1 MTYTCPMHPNIKQDQ
16 PGMCPECGMTL
27 EPINEPQQEQR
38 KIKQIFDDAEK
49 ELKNLIKG
57 NA

>member
-1 MTYTCPMHPNIKQDQ
+1 MHPNIHQDQ